1 MALLPTDDLATAF
14 EGGSGNLNRRQ
25 FLRGV
30 AGLGLS
36 AAGMALLDGCA
47 GSPAA
52 PSVAS
57 ETLETT
63 TIRLHKGPSICI
75 APQYMAEDFL
85 KGEGFT
91 TVQYIDNPTNNVLEP
106 ISAGLVDMGL
116 QFSGPNLTYLDA
128 GKSLTVLAGIHV
140 GCFVLFGTEQMN
152 SIADLKGNTVA
163 ITALGG
169 PEHVF
174 LSSMLAYVGLNP
186 TLDVAWITRPR
197 PEAQQLLADG
207 KIDAVLA
214 FPPFAQELQAKQIGH
229 VVVNSMVDKPW
240 SQYFCCMVV
249 GRQEFVQQNPVAT
262 KRALRAILRA
272 TDRVALQPER
282 AAKLMVDRGFTT
294 NYDYALKAM
303 QEIPYNHWRE
313 YDPADTL
320 RFFALRLHDAG
331 MIKSNPDE
339 LIAKGTDWRFL
350 NELKREM
357 PAPAASARNA
367 GLLCR
372 LGASG

>member
-1 MALLPTDDLATAF
+1 
-14 EGGSGNLNRRQ
+14 
-25 FLRGV
+25 
-30 AGLGLS
+30 
-36 AAGMALLDGCA
+36 
-47 GSPAA
+47 
-52 PSVAS
+52 
-57 ETLETT
+57 
-63 TIRLHKGPSICI
+63 
-75 APQYMAEDFL
+75 MAEDLL

-91 TVQYIDNPTNNVLEP
+91 SVQYIDNPNNNVLEP
-106 ISAGLVDMGL
+106 ISAGLVDIGM
-116 QFSGPNLTYLDA
+116 QFSGPNITYLDA
-128 GKSLTVLAGIHV
+128 GRSLTVLAGVHI
-140 GCFVLFGTEQMN
+140 GCFLLFGTKQVN
-152 SIADLKGNTVA
+152 SIGDLKGKTVA

-186 TLDVAWITRPR
+186 TSDVNWLTLPR
-197 PEAQQLLADG
+197 PEAYQLLADS

-262 KRALRAILRA
+262 KRALRALLRA
-272 TDRVALQPER
+272 TDSVAFQPER

-303 QEIPYNHWRE
+303 QDIPYNHWRD

-331 MIKSNPDE
+331 MVKLSPDE
-339 LIAKGTDWRFL
+339 IIARGTDWRFL
-350 NELKREM
+350 NELKKEL
-357 PAPAASARNA
+357 PAYAPSAQSG
-367 GLLCR
+367 GLFCR
-372 LGASG
+372 LGEPG